1 MISIDV
7 ATVIGI
13 LCFIVGIVVHYLVC
27 RTFEGFRFSGAIN
40 FDISTKEHKPS
51 FVFFEPIENFENR
64 RFVRF
69 KVTKYH

>member
-1 MISIDV
+1 MISINV
-7 ATVIGI
+7 ATAIGI
-13 LCFIVGIVVHYLVC
+13 LCFIVGLIVHYLVY
-27 RTFEGFRFSGAIN
+27 RMFEGFRYSGAIN

-64 RFVRF
+64 KSVRF